1 VAEQTLPKLPLVN
14 PNTLN
19 WRPLTKTEFVVIGK
33 MMENGT
39 RNRLYMLSGGLVE
52 RLSYKEVC

>member
-1 VAEQTLPKLPLVN
+1 
-14 PNTLN
+14 
-19 WRPLTKTEFVVIGK
+19 